1 MWLRI
6 NLNKQRYQHLR
17 TSFNFWFL
25 VGFLMACWFGYQQLK
40 SEFQKPQALLVL
52 GGATQREVFAA
63 KFAQSHPQLPIW
75 VSSGSNPEFAKW
87 VFSEAGIKSDRLHLD
102 YRAVDTVTNFTTLVD
117 ELKAKG
123 IKSVYLIT
131 SDDHMRRAQIIGEIV
146 LGSRGI
152 NFKPVA
158 VPSGRTPEPVQKSL
172 RDGAR
177 AIMWLTTGYTGADL
191 TQNGIN
197 HKEENHSTSR
207 AGNKE
212 EGKKKSSYL
221 WN

>member
-1 MWLRI
+1 
-6 NLNKQRYQHLR
+6 
-17 TSFNFWFL
+17 
-25 VGFLMACWFGYQQLK
+25 MACWFGYQQLK

-158 VPSGRTPEPVQKSL
+158 VPSGRTPEPVQKAL